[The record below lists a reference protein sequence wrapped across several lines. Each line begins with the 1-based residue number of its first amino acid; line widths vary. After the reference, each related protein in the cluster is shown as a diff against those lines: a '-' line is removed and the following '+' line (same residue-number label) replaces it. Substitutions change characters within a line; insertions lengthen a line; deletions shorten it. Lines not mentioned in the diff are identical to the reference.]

1 LRLDEAKVKLHRQMT
16 LNDVNYDEDLPDIF
30 AEDSQY
36 EKVETYNQYIQTE
49 PIKMTKEEINQYQIE
64 KYQ

>member
-1 LRLDEAKVKLHRQMT
+1 MT